1 MENLHPQIVR
11 QVMRE
16 VVELSQNPPEG
27 IKIILN
33 EGDITDIQ
41 ATIEGPGVCS
51 SPLYAVG
58 ITCRRGR
65 GNIWGFHGC
74 NRARM
79 SVR

>member
-27 IKIILN
+27 IKVILN

-41 ATIEGPGVCS
+41 ATIEGPGSIVLYS
-51 SPLYAVG
+51 SYTVEG
-58 ITCRRGR
+58 SI
-65 GNIWGFHGC
+65 
-74 NRARM
+74 
-79 SVR
+79 

>member
-27 IKIILN
+27 IKVILN

-41 ATIEGPGVCS
+41 ATIEGPGTCS
-51 SPLYAVG
+51 TICKLHCGGY
-58 ITCRRGR
+58 RGT
-65 GNIWGFHGC
+65 GFLFGGT
-74 NRARM
+74 REAFPPPP
-79 SVR
+79 